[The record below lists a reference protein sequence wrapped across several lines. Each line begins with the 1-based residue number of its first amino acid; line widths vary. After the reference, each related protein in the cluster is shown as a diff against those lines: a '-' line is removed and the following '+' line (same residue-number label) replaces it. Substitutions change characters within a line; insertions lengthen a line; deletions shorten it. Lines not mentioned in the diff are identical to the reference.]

1 MASQAPAGA
10 LGEGTL
16 TSQGRVGIQGG
27 SPCVLQFTALTA
39 KVAGNGRVLRFMVG
53 P

>member
-10 LGEGTL
+10 LGEGTP
-16 TSQGRVGIQGG
+16 TSQGRAGIRGG
-27 SPCVLQFTALTA
+27 SPCVLQFTALTD
-39 KVAGNGRVLRFMVG
+39 KVAGNGRGRDLRLG